1 MFDVKG
7 ECYILEIY
15 LYIMFNF
22 KIFGYNIWPRFNDM
36 FSCNGFILNFIIN
49 VEG

>member
-1 MFDVKG
+1 VFSVKG
-7 ECYILEIY
+7 EGYVLE

-36 FSCNGFILNFIIN
+36 FYCNGSIISFIIK
-49 VEG
+49 V